1 MTELPVTELPV
12 TDGAV
17 PPFSY
22 PVRLAVLGRGEAA
35 FEIEADAPARAG
47 LVRLLGLVDMTV
59 FRASLRLKWVQGR
72 RLLRLTGRLYAE
84 IVQTCVVTLEPVG
97 NTVEESFEI
106 QFEPQ
111 SPAAGQD
118 SAASAAPEGEAGA
131 METVEPLYGDSLD
144 IGDLAA
150 GELALAIDPYPRKTD
165 ISLDVMPAPRGGQA
179 APDERAEVGS
189 ERASP
194 FEILAALKGKT

>member
-1 MTELPVTELPV
+1 MTELPV

-22 PVRLAVLGRGEAA
+22 PVRLAVLGRGEAV
-35 FEIEADAPARAG
+35 FEIEADVPARAG

-111 SPAAGQD
+111 SPAAEPD
-118 SAASAAPEGEAGA
+118 SAAPAAPEGEAGA

-150 GELALAIDPYPRKTD
+150 GELALAIDPYPRKTG
-165 ISLDVMPAPRGGQA
+165 ISLDVMAGPGGGQA
-179 APDERAEVGS
+179 GPDDRAEVGS
-189 ERASP
+189 KRASP
-194 FEILAALKGKT
+194 FEILAALKGKK

>member
-1 MTELPVTELPV
+1 MTGPPTTGSVL
-12 TDGAV
+12 

-22 PVRLAVLGRGEAA
+22 SVQPSVLGRDETT
-35 FEIEADAPARAG
+35 FEIEADAPACAG
-47 LVRLLGLVDMTV
+47 LVRQFGLVDMTA
-59 FRASLRLKWVQGR
+59 FRTSLRLKWVQGG
-72 RLLRLTGRLYAE
+72 RLLRLTGSLYAE

-97 NTVEESFEI
+97 NTIEESFEI

>member
-1 MTELPVTELPV
+1 MTELPV

-22 PVRLAVLGRGEAA
+22 PVRLAVLGRGEAV
-35 FEIEADAPARAG
+35 FEIEADVPARAG

-97 NTVEESFEI
+97 NTVGESFEI

-111 SPAAGQD
+111 SPAAEPD
-118 SAASAAPEGEAGA
+118 SAAPAAPEGE
-131 METVEPLYGDSLD
+131 V
-144 IGDLAA
+144 
-150 GELALAIDPYPRKTD
+150 
-165 ISLDVMPAPRGGQA
+165 
-179 APDERAEVGS
+179 
-189 ERASP
+189 
-194 FEILAALKGKT
+194 